1 MVKQFFI
8 VVEDLIAVV
17 EGANKLLLVLVRLH
31 VQGNVLLWECLGI
44 KEDKSRIRWF
54 VVLVVDFPFYSSHV
68 LASVFVGES
77 GLGNIYE

>member
-1 MVKQFFI
+1 MEQIFI
-8 VVEDLIAVV
+8 TVEDLITVA
-17 EGANKLLLVLVRLH
+17 ERANKLLLILVCLH
-31 VQGNVLLWECLGI
+31 MQGNVLLWECLGI

-54 VVLVVDFPFYSSHV
+54 VVLVVDSPFYSSHV